1 MQKLVSTTG
10 QTATS
15 TNLNADYAQ
24 AFTTGSNSGGYV
36 LTRVD
41 WKFSRDGT
49 DPLPLANVTVSINQ
63 DSSGAPGAVIATLSN
78 PASLPSDGLAQ
89 FTAAGNGIPLAANTT
104 YFAVF
109 DTSFQSSDDLFKTSS
124 DAEDTGAAAGWS
136 IADSFRGRLFGA
148 SDWAFT
154 VNDTM
159 AIAINGYPAVS
170 MVSNTGLVV
179 PAIDASFSHDRGQQ
193 FTTGSDTG
201 GYNLNSLALRIKSS
215 SSTAPVYS
223 VSIQGDSSGLPDGT
237 AVGTLTTSATLSA
250 SYASVEFAASG
261 ISLSADTKYWAVI
274 DVSTGD
280 ADTDVALKPSTIED
294 PGGLPGWSIRD
305 QSHFR
310 SQDNTGNWQTVTGA
324 WPIELQVYGAPVDQA
339 APTLVSATVN
349 GTSLSLAFNENLDS
363 GSLPAG
369 SAFTVSGGRSGTG
382 TAAISGDT
390 VSVTLDSAVNS
401 GETVTVDYSQPSG
414 SKLQDNAGNL
424 VASFAGQA
432 VTNDT
437 PQPQQ
442 PTPQPQQPTT
452 QTAVKLVGNTELA
465 SATPSSF
472 NNDHAQ
478 AFTTGS
484 SSGAYVL
491 TRIQLNLNRQSGAAP
506 TYSVSIHSDSS
517 GSPGALVGTLT
528 NPASLPTHSGL
539 ASFTAPDGGIRL
551 TAETTYFAVI
561 DVIVKGGATGVR
573 TTASDDE
580 SGESDWRIANDGL
593 FRANSSTG
601 AWTTSTSSRKINVW
615 GYALPVLVSNVGQ
628 TNHADIGG
636 LGVDHGQQ
644 FTTGT
649 HRHGYDLT
657 GVEIDFAS
665 LAADADFEVSI
676 WSSFTRQSIGRDVP
690 SARVG
695 TLSNP
700 ASLGGAGIKTFT
712 APDGGIHLDAS
723 TKYFVVLDGAATQTT
738 AKGTLNN
745 SATGTLDAGVS
756 AGWAIT
762 VGSIFQDH
770 SSDID
775 NPIPWLSHA
784 QSKKIAILGSLT
796 PAPLLV
802 GNHGQTPAEVDWSG
816 DIAQAFTTGDIPGGY
831 LLDAVVLRARQEGGT
846 KLDLADLTAS
856 IHSDSSGF
864 PGTSLGTLTDPS
876 DGIPS
881 TAGPVRFT
889 ADGIAL
895 AADTTYWLVLDQS
908 TASTDHLFV
917 TASGDEDAG
926 SAEGWSI
933 ANGIRGRSFLG
944 TTWTFTPSTPLL
956 IELRGARADRT
967 APTLESATV
976 SGTSLSLTFNESLD
990 SGSLPAG
997 SAFTVSGGRSG
1008 TGTAAISGAT
1018 VSVTLDSAVNVGET
1032 VTVSYAPPDGSKLR
1046 DNAGNLAARFSGRP
1060 VTNLASSPSTP
1071 GTPGPG
1077 PGTPGGSG
1085 GTEQARRE
1093 PEPLQLA
1100 LWADRP
1106 GYRAGETV
1114 RLYRTVDPHDDK
1126 RRYRTFAWLER
1137 SDGSERRYLAPLAA
1151 GGELH
1156 PEPVDR
1162 RGMPAEVASA
1172 RALEAADRALS
1183 FEGEAPEP
1191 GLWQFV
1197 LELRP
1202 GESDEPFEQSEE
1214 PAGTRRAWAKFTVA
1228 ERSLLLNRRGFDR
1241 EVRSDLTLRGDTIHY
1256 LGHQL
1261 FVHDGATLTI
1271 EPGTLVMA
1279 AGRNAAI
1286 IVEPGGRIV
1295 AEGTR
1300 EAPVVLT
1307 CSAPIGWR
1315 APGCWGGL
1323 RILGRAP
1330 VTRLEG
1336 VAPGVLP
1343 PDRPVY
1349 GGSEAEGSSGRL
1361 SYVRVEFAGAGGDP
1375 DEPEGALPAI
1385 GLYGAGSGTV
1395 LEHVQVRASLGDG
1408 FAFHG
1413 GAAACERCV
1422 ASGSGGAGLSWQRG
1436 WRGGA
1441 SHLYVQHGSGG
1452 LDGLAGGN
1460 DEEGYDRE
1468 PRSLPTL
1475 SNVTLVHARPF
1486 GSRGR
1491 TAVALSLSSGS
1502 GVNIRDLLATA
1513 FRGGGIEAGG
1523 RSSLLFREGESAVSG
1538 ALLHSSGFRPLRG
1551 VPRDA
1556 VEVISRDPKLRDVR
1570 DFPNPDPRPKADS
1583 PALRELPPSD
1593 REIAPGWNY
1602 IGAFDSKENWLE
1614 EWTVFGPESAYDLRQ
1629 REEDEN

>member
-1 MQKLVSTTG
+1 MGRRLARLGLAAAERGAGLAGRASVKRATRPDPTLRG
-10 QTATS
+10 QPPSDPQRRRPSPAS
-15 TNLNADYAQ
+15 SRFRPRLPASALAVALSLLAAAAIAQ
-24 AFTTGSNSGGYV
+24 A
-36 LTRVD
+36 
-41 WKFSRDGT
+41 
-49 DPLPLANVTVSINQ
+49 
-63 DSSGAPGAVIATLSN
+63 
-78 PASLPSDGLAQ
+78 
-89 FTAAGNGIPLAANTT
+89 
-104 YFAVF
+104 
-109 DTSFQSSDDLFKTSS
+109 
-124 DAEDTGAAAGWS
+124 
-136 IADSFRGRLFGA
+136 
-148 SDWAFT
+148 
-154 VNDTM
+154 
-159 AIAINGYPAVS
+159 
-170 MVSNTGLVV
+170 
-179 PAIDASFSHDRGQQ
+179 
-193 FTTGSDTG
+193 
-201 GYNLNSLALRIKSS
+201 
-215 SSTAPVYS
+215 
-223 VSIQGDSSGLPDGT
+223 
-237 AVGTLTTSATLSA
+237 
-250 SYASVEFAASG
+250 
-261 ISLSADTKYWAVI
+261 
-274 DVSTGD
+274 
-280 ADTDVALKPSTIED
+280 
-294 PGGLPGWSIRD
+294 
-305 QSHFR
+305 
-310 SQDNTGNWQTVTGA
+310 
-324 WPIELQVYGAPVDQA
+324 
-339 APTLVSATVN
+339 
-349 GTSLSLAFNENLDS
+349 
-363 GSLPAG
+363 
-369 SAFTVSGGRSGTG
+369 
-382 TAAISGDT
+382 
-390 VSVTLDSAVNS
+390 
-401 GETVTVDYSQPSG
+401 
-414 SKLQDNAGNL
+414 
-424 VASFAGQA
+424 
-432 VTNDT
+432 
-437 PQPQQ
+437 
-442 PTPQPQQPTT
+442 

-465 SATPSSF
+465 IATPSSF
-472 NNDHAQ
+472 SNDHAQ

-491 TRIQLNLNRQSGAAP
+491 TRIQLNLNHTAGAAP

-528 NPASLPTHSGL
+528 NPASLPTTGGL

-561 DVIVKGGATGVR
+561 DVSVKGGTTVVR

-580 SGESDWRIANDGL
+580 SGESDWRIANGGL

-601 AWTTSTSSRKINVW
+601 AWTPSTSSRKINVW

-628 TNHADIGG
+628 ANHADIGG

-745 SATGTLDAGVS
+745 SATGTLDAGAS

-802 GNHGQTPAEVDWSG
+802 GNHGQTPAEVDWNA

-831 LLDAVVLRARQEGGT
+831 LLDAVVLRARQEGDT
-846 KLDLADLTAS
+846 NLDLADLTAS

-908 TASTDHLFV
+908 KASTDHLFV

-926 SAEGWSI
+926 SDEDEGWSI
-933 ANGIRGRSFLG
+933 ANEFRGRSFLD
-944 TTWTFTPSTPLL
+944 TTWTHTPSTPLL

-976 SGTSLSLTFNESLD
+976 NARSLSLTFNESLD
-990 SGSLPAG
+990 SDSLPDG

-1100 LWADRP
+1100 LWTDRP

-1126 RRYRTFAWLER
+1126 RRYRTFAWLEKP
-1137 SDGSERRYLAPLAA
+1137 DGSERRYLAPLAA

-1183 FEGEAPEP
+1183 FEGEAPGP

-1241 EVRSDLTLRGDTIHY
+1241 EVRSDLTLRGDTIY
-1256 LGHQL
+1256 YIGHQL

-1343 PDRPVY
+1343 AERPVY
-1349 GGSEAEGSSGRL
+1349 GGSEAEGSSGSAELRAGR
-1361 SYVRVEFAGAGGDP
+1361 VRRGRRRAGRAGGRPARDRAVRGRQRHRAGARPGARQPRGRLRLPRRRGRLRALRGQRLGRRRPVVAARLARRGLAPVRPARQRGPRRPGRRQRRGGLRPRAALAADP
-1375 DEPEGALPAI
+1375 VQRHPGARPAVRQPRADGRRAEPVQRQRRERPRPAGDRLPRRRDRGRRPLVAALPR
-1385 GLYGAGSGTV
+1385 GRERG
-1395 LEHVQVRASLGDG
+1395 QRR
-1408 FAFHG
+1408 
-1413 GAAACERCV
+1413 AAALV
-1422 ASGSGGAGLSWQRG
+1422 GFPPAAG
-1436 WRGGA
+1436 
-1441 SHLYVQHGSGG
+1441 
-1452 LDGLAGGN
+1452 
-1460 DEEGYDRE
+1460 
-1468 PRSLPTL
+1468 RSQ
-1475 SNVTLVHARPF
+1475 
-1486 GSRGR
+1486 G
-1491 TAVALSLSSGS
+1491 
-1502 GVNIRDLLATA
+1502 
-1513 FRGGGIEAGG
+1513 RGGGHQPRPEAARRARLPQP
-1523 RSSLLFREGESAVSG
+1523 RS
-1538 ALLHSSGFRPLRG
+1538 RG
-1551 VPRDA
+1551 
-1556 VEVISRDPKLRDVR
+1556 
-1570 DFPNPDPRPKADS
+1570 PKADS
-1583 PALRELPPSD
+1583 PALRELPPSRPGD
-1593 REIAPGWNY
+1593 RSGVELHRG
-1602 IGAFDSKENWLE
+1602 F
-1614 EWTVFGPESAYDLRQ
+1614 RQ
-1629 REEDEN
+1629 